1 MFITKRLSQQGD
13 FQRDPENRK
22 YKKDKKKRKTVRSHK
37 NAHTKKLND
46 RKELFKRL

>member
-22 YKKDKKKRKTVRSHK
+22 YKKIKRSV
-37 NAHTKKLND
+37 
-46 RKELFKRL
+46 KR